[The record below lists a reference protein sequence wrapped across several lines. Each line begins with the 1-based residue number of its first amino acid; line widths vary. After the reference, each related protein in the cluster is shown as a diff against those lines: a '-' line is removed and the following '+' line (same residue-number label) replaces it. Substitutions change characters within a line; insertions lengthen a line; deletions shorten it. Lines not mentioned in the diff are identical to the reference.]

1 MFNVLIYT
9 PDVFVATA
17 VKSLCTKIK
26 TNKRVGV
33 EHCQSYH
40 EVLHKAREADY
51 VFYDDNDGLW
61 NTIRK
66 LFILKRL
73 NPELQVLSLK
83 NGQMCDFDNIVYT
96 SVPSSTPFKQRKVS
110 FLENKI
116 KNIDC
121 DKTLQEKHNLLNQR
135 NDRIAGIPT
144 LSQRENLI
152 LKLILKG
159 RRNGEI
165 SRSLDISE
173 KTVSTHR
180 RNIYKKINVHNL
192 SELYQLF
199 M

>member
-96 SVPSSTPFKQRKVS
+96 SVPSSTPFKERKVS

-135 NDRIAGIPT
+135 NERIAGIPT

-192 SELYQLF
+192 SELYRLF